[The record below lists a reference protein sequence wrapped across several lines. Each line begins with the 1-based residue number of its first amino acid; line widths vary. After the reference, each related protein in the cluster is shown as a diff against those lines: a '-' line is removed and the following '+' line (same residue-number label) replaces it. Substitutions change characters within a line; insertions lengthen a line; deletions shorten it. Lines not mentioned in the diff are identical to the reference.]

1 MRQSQNFAGLLTLN
15 LRCCRLQSFSVV
27 ALSTSTAATL
37 KFKMGLDDFLQTWG
51 QKSWKDL
58 GLLEPEPS
66 TSKSDSFLVAASQ

>member
-37 KFKMGLDDFLQTWG
+37 KFKMGLDDFLQ
-51 QKSWKDL
+51 